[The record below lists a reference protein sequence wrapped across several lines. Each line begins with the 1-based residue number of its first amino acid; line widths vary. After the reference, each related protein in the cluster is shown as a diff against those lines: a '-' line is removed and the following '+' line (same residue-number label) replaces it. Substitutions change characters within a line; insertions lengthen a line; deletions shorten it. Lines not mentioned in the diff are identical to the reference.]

1 MNASMCANIFS
12 CHHSFSALP
21 SLDLTTSSLF
31 HMPVHS
37 FFHPFH
43 SSLSFPFIQDEKQL
57 PSELIECVFGSC
69 VQFVYVSVCEF
80 VKEKRKGEK
89 ERKTESS
96 EWKDLLC

>member
-1 MNASMCANIFS
+1 MSVSMCVSIYS

-21 SLDLTTSSLF
+21 SLGFTTNSLF

-69 VQFVYVSVCEF
+69 VQFVYVSVCVF
-80 VKEKRKGEK
+80 VKGKKKGRKREKDREF
-89 ERKTESS
+89 
-96 EWKDLLC
+96 